1 MRRSLSFVLFFLSLV
16 AAGTLVLAG
25 ADEGDGIWAHLVTP
39 RDGKEVIGKIVLEA
53 EVLAVEPIRDVVF
66 FVDGRPVG
74 QLSTAPYRMRYNLGE
89 ENRSHTIEVVA
100 TDIAGRQA
108 KHRVTTVPVP
118 VAGEYDVELQQL
130 YVTVTRDGERV
141 LDLER
146 DDFRVLDEGNSEN
159 LVTFERGD
167 VPFTAVL
174 LIDSSAS
181 MYGSKIEAA
190 RAGATAFI
198 QGMRELDRG
207 KVTVFSDVIQNSTS
221 FSGIREVLTA
231 GLIGATGQGGTAIN
245 DNLYTALKLLETRQ
259 GRRLVVLLSDGIDSH
274 SVLDG
279 EDVLDYAR
287 RSQAMVYWIRLLK
300 GGESADIENG
310 PNMASA
316 WRTPADFRRQAMSLR
331 ELVKQ
336 SGGRIIPAR
345 STDEIEPVFIDI
357 LRELREQYALG
368 YYPTEQRNDGSWRRI
383 KVKVD
388 QSGVKVRTHEG
399 YLDL

>member
-1 MRRSLSFVLFFLSLV
+1 MRRSLVFVLFFWSLV
-16 AAGTLVLAG
+16 TAGTLVLAG

-39 RDGKEVIGKIVLEA
+39 RDGKEAIGKIVLEA
-53 EVLAVEPIRDVVF
+53 EVLSVEPIRDVVF

-74 QLSTAPYRMRYNLGE
+74 QLITAPYRMRYDLGE

-108 KHRVTTVPVP
+108 KHRVMTTPVP
-118 VAGEYDVELQQL
+118 VGSEYDVELQQV

-146 DDFRVLDEGNSEN
+146 EDFRVLDEGNSEK
-159 LVTFERGD
+159 LITFERGD

-231 GLIGATGQGGTAIN
+231 GLIGATGQGGTAVN

-300 GGESADIENG
+300 GGESADSKNG

-331 ELVKQ
+331 ELVTL

-368 YYPTEQRNDGSWRRI
+368 YYPTVQRNDGSWRRI

-388 QSGVKVRTHEG
+388 RGGVKVRTHEG

>member
-1 MRRSLSFVLFFLSLV
+1 MRRSLVFVLFFWSLV
-16 AAGTLVLAG
+16 TAGTLVLAG

-39 RDGKEVIGKIVLEA
+39 RDGKEAIGKIVLEA
-53 EVLAVEPIRDVVF
+53 EVLSVEPIRDVVF

-74 QLSTAPYRMRYNLGE
+74 QLITAPYRMRYDLGE

-108 KHRVTTVPVP
+108 KHRVMTTPVP
-118 VAGEYDVELQQL
+118 VGGEYDVELQQV

-146 DDFRVLDEGNSEN
+146 EDFRVLDEGNSEK
-159 LVTFERGD
+159 LITFERGD

-231 GLIGATGQGGTAIN
+231 GLIGATGQGGTAVN

-287 RSQAMVYWIRLLK
+287 RSQAIVYWIRLLK

-331 ELVKQ
+331 ELVTL

-368 YYPTEQRNDGSWRRI
+368 YYPTVQRNDGSWRRI

-388 QSGVKVRTHEG
+388 RGGVKVRTHEG